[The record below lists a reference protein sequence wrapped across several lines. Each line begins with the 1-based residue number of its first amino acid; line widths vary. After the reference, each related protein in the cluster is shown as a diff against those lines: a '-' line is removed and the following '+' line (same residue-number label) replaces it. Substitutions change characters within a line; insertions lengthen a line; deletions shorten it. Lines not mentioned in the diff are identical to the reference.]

1 MVSEGIAGLMSNKI
15 AKWQKSIG
23 LACLDCGNLMLSR
36 RMFVDLHRMISAN
49 GPMQQEDY
57 FHEYMRDTYV
67 AHVFM
72 SLRRH
77 IKIHRDSISLS
88 GVVLDMLE
96 NAGELANASNLGELR
111 AAYAD
116 FREKATKVE
125 GFADRVVAHHD
136 RSPPRHIPTY
146 REIDEAIESM
156 DRLAVQASLAA
167 GGSYSDTC
175 EPTVQGGWLNVF
187 RDMGVEF

>member
-1 MVSEGIAGLMSNKI
+1 
-15 AKWQKSIG
+15 
-23 LACLDCGNLMLSR
+23 
-36 RMFVDLHRMISAN
+36 
-49 GPMQQEDY
+49 MQQEDF
-57 FHEYMRDTYV
+57 FHEYMWDTYV
-67 AHVFM
+67 AHAFM

-77 IKIHRDSISLS
+77 IKIHRNSISLS
-88 GVVLDMLE
+88 GLALDILE
-96 NAGELANASNLGELR
+96 NTAALADASNLGELR

-116 FREKATKVE
+116 FGEKASKVE

-156 DRLAVQASLAA
+156 DRLAVQASLAV

-187 RDMGVEF
+187 RDMGIEV